1 MKEIKYISIV
11 RFEQTQW
18 RKEENKEIFPEI
30 FYNYG
35 TLKISVTVH
44 PNSRKPR
51 IEKDLFGALHVYV
64 SAPPLEGKANSA
76 AIESL
81 ANYLEVKKSHVVL
94 LSGHTSKYKL
104 FSIAES

>member
-64 SAPPLEGKANSA
+64 SAPPLLYGTRLLDVFKIEEGK
-76 AIESL
+76 EQR
-81 ANYLEVKKSHVVL
+81 
-94 LSGHTSKYKL
+94 
-104 FSIAES
+104 FFFF